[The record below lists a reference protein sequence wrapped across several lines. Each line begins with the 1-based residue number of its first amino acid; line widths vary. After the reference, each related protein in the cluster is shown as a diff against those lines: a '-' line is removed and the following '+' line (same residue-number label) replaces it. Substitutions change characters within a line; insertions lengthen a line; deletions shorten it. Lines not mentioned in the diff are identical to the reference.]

1 MLVVD
6 VITIEISMMSNENQI
21 MTISGFMGFSIGV
34 VIMMIVGS
42 HKEYQL
48 IEKYDLILENVVEEV
63 YKYEEMYEY

>member
-21 MTISGFMGFSIGV
+21 ITISGFMGFSIGV

>member
-6 VITIEISMMSNENQI
+6 VIIIEISMMSNENQI
-21 MTISGFMGFSIGV
+21 ITISGFMGFSIGV

>member
-21 MTISGFMGFSIGV
+21 ITISGFMGFSIGV
-34 VIMMIVGS
+34 IIMMIVGS
-42 HKEYQL
+42 YREYQL

>member
-6 VITIEISMMSNENQI
+6 VIIIEISMMSNENQI
-21 MTISGFMGFSIGV
+21 ITISGFMGFSIGV

-48 IEKYDLILENVVEEV
+48 IEKYDLILENIVEEV

>member
-21 MTISGFMGFSIGV
+21 ITISGFMGFSIGV

-48 IEKYDLILENVVEEV
+48 IEKYDLILENIVEEV